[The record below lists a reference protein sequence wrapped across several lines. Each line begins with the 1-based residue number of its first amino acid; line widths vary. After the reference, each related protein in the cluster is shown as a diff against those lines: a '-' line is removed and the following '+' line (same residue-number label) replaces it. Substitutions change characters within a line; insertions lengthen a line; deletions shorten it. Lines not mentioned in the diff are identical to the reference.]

1 MPYSCQEI
9 PYSIS
14 IGIDISKNEIKDNEL
29 DFPIDIIKSN
39 EFSNY
44 DYLITPIS
52 IFIIQKMKFLVKAS
66 IFYLFYLKM
75 INKVLFC
82 KHILLYDL

>member
-14 IGIDISKNEIKDNEL
+14 IGIDISKNEVKDNEL
-29 DFPIDIIKSN
+29 DFPIEIIKSN

-52 IFIIQKMKFLVKAS
+52 IKDKNLRKNFPNENSEPIFIDDYYS
-66 IFYLFYLKM
+66 IFHHLYLK
-75 INKVLFC
+75 IK
-82 KHILLYDL
+82 

>member
-9 PYSIS
+9 PYSLS
-14 IGIDISKNEIKDNEL
+14 IGIDISKNEIEKEKEL
-29 DFPIDIIKSN
+29 DFPIEIIKSN

-52 IFIIQKMKFLVKAS
+52 IKDKNLRKKFPNENSNPIFI
-66 IFYLFYLKM
+66 
-75 INKVLFC
+75 
-82 KHILLYDL
+82 DD

>member
-9 PYSIS
+9 PYSLS
-14 IGIDISKNEIKDNEL
+14 IGIDISKNDIEKEKEL
-29 DFPIDIIKSN
+29 DFPIEIIKSN

-52 IFIIQKMKFLVKAS
+52 IKDKNLRKNFPNENLEPIFIDDYYS
-66 IFYLFYLKM
+66 IFHHLYLK
-75 INKVLFC
+75 IK
-82 KHILLYDL
+82 